1 MNFAVEKNIN
11 KYNKD
16 IQAHKKILITGS
28 KTTFKF
34 KFKFGPIVLLDR

>member
-16 IQAHKKILITGS
+16 IQAHKKNSNNWI
-28 KTTFKF
+28 KDHF
-34 KFKFGPIVLLDR
+34 